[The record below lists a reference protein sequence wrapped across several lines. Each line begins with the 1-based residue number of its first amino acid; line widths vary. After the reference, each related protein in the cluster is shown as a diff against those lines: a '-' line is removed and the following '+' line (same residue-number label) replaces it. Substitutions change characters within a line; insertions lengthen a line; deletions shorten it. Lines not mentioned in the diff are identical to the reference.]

1 MYLNN
6 QDSGTKA
13 FCDVALHGP
22 FYSACQAVF
31 YTFVFRH
38 KQLLSGNL
46 KEGLRY
52 LQSLNFERI
61 VMSQLNPLK
70 ICLPSVVN
78 FFAAITNKY
87 QLVFCYTI
95 IERNNRQMLPVIRN
109 TAGGDSVQTCTNPL
123 DTFFPFDPCVLK
135 R

>member
-1 MYLNN
+1 MDRERQVCVSVSSFLMQPITPTLSLSSTVKSCLDLLVNWLHMYLNN

-46 KEGLRY
+46 KEGR
-52 LQSLNFERI
+52 
-61 VMSQLNPLK
+61 
-70 ICLPSVVN
+70 
-78 FFAAITNKY
+78 
-87 QLVFCYTI
+87 
-95 IERNNRQMLPVIRN
+95 
-109 TAGGDSVQTCTNPL
+109 
-123 DTFFPFDPCVLK
+123 
-135 R
+135 